1 MCCSSFSPD
10 EGLLVF
16 HDLVQARRRLIL
28 DCPLHLLYLLT
39 PVAHNLKPDFGVL
52 WTVYQRAQR
61 HDPSKV
67 CFHRGDSVVLGCPV
81 MPVRPLKP
89 L

>member
-67 CFHRGDSVVLGCPV
+67 CFHR
-81 MPVRPLKP
+81 
-89 L
+89 